1 MPSKFSIYLSV
12 IILSV
17 LVISGCASE
26 PIANPITSAIPP
38 SATLS
43 RIPMVTITPN
53 TPGIYHRVEKG
64 ETLWRI
70 CKSYNVD
77 LEEVAEL
84 NRIAD
89 LTNIEVG
96 QKLFIP
102 NAKVQH
108 VIAVLALD
116 NDDFIWPMK
125 GAVISRFGQ
134 ISSDAL
140 NKGINIEPKADANVV
155 ASRRGKV
162 VFCSDDFGIFGK
174 TMIIEHADGL
184 STVYSRNA
192 DIYVKVGDVVQKGA
206 LLGRAGRAGRDKRV
220 YLHFEVRKGSVA
232 QNPLFYLP

>member
-17 LVISGCASE
+17 LIISGCASE
-26 PIANPITSAIPP
+26 PIAEPITSVISSSAI
-38 SATLS
+38 LS
-43 RIPMVTITPN
+43 RIPAATISPN

-70 CKSYNVD
+70 CKSYNID

-89 LTNIEVG
+89 SKSIEVG
-96 QKLFIP
+96 QKIFIP
-102 NAKVQH
+102 NAKAQH
-108 VIAVLALD
+108 VIAVLATD
-116 NDDFIWPMK
+116 NDDFIWPIK
-125 GAVISRFGQ
+125 GTVISGFGQ
-134 ISSDAL
+134 ISSDAW
-140 NKGINIEPKADANVV
+140 NKGINIEPKADLNVV
-155 ASRRGKV
+155 ASRKGKV
-162 VFCSDDFGIFGK
+162 VFYSDDFGIFGK
-174 TMIIEHADGL
+174 TIIIEHADGL

-192 DIYVKVGDVVQKGA
+192 DIYVRVGDVVQKGA
-206 LLGRAGRAGRDKRV
+206 LLGSAGRAGRDKRV

>member
-1 MPSKFSIYLSV
+1 
-12 IILSV
+12 
-17 LVISGCASE
+17 
-26 PIANPITSAIPP
+26 
-38 SATLS
+38 
-43 RIPMVTITPN
+43 
-53 TPGIYHRVEKG
+53 VEKG

-89 LTNIEVG
+89 STNIEVG
-96 QKLFIP
+96 QKIFIP
-102 NAKVQH
+102 NAKAQH
-108 VIAVLALD
+108 VIAVLAPD

-125 GAVISRFGQ
+125 GTVISGFGQ

-140 NKGINIEPKADANVV
+140 NKGINIQPSAGANVV
-155 ASRRGKV
+155 ASRKGKV
-162 VFCSDDFGIFGK
+162 VFYSDDFGIFGK

-206 LLGRAGRAGRDKRV
+206 LLGRAGRSGRDKRV

>member
-12 IILSV
+12 IILLV
-17 LVISGCASE
+17 LIISGCASE
-26 PIANPITSAIPP
+26 PIANPITSAIPT

-43 RIPMVTITPN
+43 RTSMAIITPN
-53 TPGIYHRVEKG
+53 TPGVYHRVEKG

-89 LTNIEVG
+89 SKSIEVG
-96 QKLFIP
+96 QKIFIP
-102 NAKVQH
+102 NAKTQH
-108 VIAVLALD
+108 VIAVLAMD
-116 NDDFIWPMK
+116 NDEFIWPIK
-125 GAVISRFGQ
+125 GTVISGFGQ

-140 NKGINIEPKADANVV
+140 NKGINIEPKADVNVV
-155 ASRRGKV
+155 ASRKGKV
-162 VFCSDDFGIFGK
+162 VFYSNDFGIFGK
-174 TMIIEHADGL
+174 TIIIEHADGL
-184 STVYSRNA
+184 STVYSRNGN
-192 DIYVKVGDVVQKGA
+192 IYVKVGDMVQKGA